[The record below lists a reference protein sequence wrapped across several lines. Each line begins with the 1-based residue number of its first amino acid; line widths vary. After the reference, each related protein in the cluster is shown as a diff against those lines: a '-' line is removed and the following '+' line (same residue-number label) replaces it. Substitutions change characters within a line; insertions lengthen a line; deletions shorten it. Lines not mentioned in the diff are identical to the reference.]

1 MANGFKQRVIEL
13 LEEDIAQAD
22 KAAHA
27 WNELDKHRVL
37 LEDLQGNAIGSARN
51 QAERYNEHAKEL
63 RALLARMG
71 AESGK

>member
-37 LEDLQGNAIGSARN
+37 LEDLKGNAIESARN
-51 QAERYNEHAKEL
+51 QAERYSEHAKEL
-63 RALLARMG
+63 RALLASIR
-71 AESGK
+71 E

>member
-22 KAAHA
+22 KAAHE

-37 LEDLQGNAIGSARN
+37 LEDLQGNVVGSARD
-51 QAERYNEHAKEL
+51 QMERYSEHSKEL
-63 RALLARMG
+63 RILLARIR
-71 AESGK
+71 E

>member
-13 LEEDIAQAD
+13 LEKDIAQAD

-51 QAERYNEHAKEL
+51 QAERYSEHAKEL
-63 RALLARMG
+63 RALLARIR
-71 AESGK
+71 E

>member
-1 MANGFKQRVIEL
+1 MTNGFKHRVIEL

-27 WNELDKHRVL
+27 WTELDKHRAL
-37 LEDLQGNAIGSARN
+37 LEDLNGNVIGSARD
-51 QAERYNEHAKEL
+51 QAERYREHAKEL
-63 RALLARMG
+63 RALLASMG